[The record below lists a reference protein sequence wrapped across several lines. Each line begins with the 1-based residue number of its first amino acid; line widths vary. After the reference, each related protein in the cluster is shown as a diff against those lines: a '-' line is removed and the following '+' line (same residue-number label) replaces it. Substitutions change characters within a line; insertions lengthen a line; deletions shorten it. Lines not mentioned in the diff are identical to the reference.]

1 MNTEI
6 KLHFST
12 CIYGLLFLLVF
23 LGGNYGYV
31 RLHTCAMQLTDS
43 ASVPVSKALTFLLS
57 QKHPVCFHVLVSF
70 VVSLIACFLCRK
82 TRDLNALL
90 LTALLLVAVV
100 SLGLMLILT
109 QAAFACIPIIYD
121 QPEFTFLKSV
131 VFSVVFSVHLFGVFI
146 LVVTR
151 KNKHTS
157 PPSEKK

>member
-12 CIYGLLFLLVF
+12 WIYGLLFLLVF

-31 RLHTCAMQLTDS
+31 RLHTCAMQVTDS

-70 VVSLIACFLCRK
+70 VVSLIACFLCSK

-121 QPEFTFLKSV
+121 QPEFTFPKVLSFPYT
-131 VFSVVFSVHLFGVFI
+131 FSVFLFW
-146 LVVTR
+146 
-151 KNKHTS
+151 S
-157 PPSEKK
+157 